1 MLRGPMIMGSLGAGL
16 FAMVAVAQ
24 EPTATPTPFGGATAT
39 ATVTTTSTADTATP
53 PPTVET
59 PTPSTGTPEPTPTT
73 EPEFNFDEVK
83 EVVVP
88 LIGDD
93 DRTHYVTLSED
104 TAGVVRVRLSLFNF
118 PLPFPHTVI
127 VYDRADCSY
136 TANPVAE
143 EVLLQAQIGPDE
155 GAGTALVLHF
165 FNTTAIAI
173 TGGPRSIYD
182 ADGTSLAI
190 YRPGDAG
197 PVLRAAC
204 AVLAAPLGAPDTGT
218 GVNRTHES
226 RAGSEMVAAMV
237 VVAAGVGIAW
247 SLRRKPGERP
257 TGRSLTVT
265 AEIGGAD
272 APSTAPRYA
281 RS

>member
-1 MLRGPMIMGSLGAGL
+1 
-16 FAMVAVAQ
+16 
-24 EPTATPTPFGGATAT
+24 
-39 ATVTTTSTADTATP
+39 
-53 PPTVET
+53 
-59 PTPSTGTPEPTPTT
+59 
-73 EPEFNFDEVK
+73 
-83 EVVVP
+83 VVP

-93 DRTHYVTLSED
+93 GRTHYVTLSED

-204 AVLAAPLGAPDTGT
+204 AVLAGNPGAPDTGS
-218 GVNRTHES
+218 GVAQRGDRLPLLEFG
-226 RAGSEMVAAMV
+226 A
-237 VVAAGVGIAW
+237 GIAALAGGLGAVW
-247 SLRRKPGERP
+247 TLRRRPG
-257 TGRSLTVT
+257 
-265 AEIGGAD
+265 
-272 APSTAPRYA
+272 
-281 RS
+281 